1 MRFGFLLFAREL
13 QTVGTLVHLGEQL
26 GFELIGLADSPAL
39 AHDPY
44 VALTLAALHTTRV
57 RLGPTVTNPRTRHPL
72 IVANLAASLERLAP
86 GRSFLGLGTGFSGV
100 RHVGA
105 RPATLAGLARNAATI
120 RGLLAGD
127 TVEAEGAQIN
137 LRLPPAPVPLLLAGS
152 GPKSLRLA
160 GQLADIALLGV
171 GIAPDVLAQAQGWVR
186 EGAETVGRDPKAVE
200 CWAYVDAAIAA
211 DRASA
216 LDEVTGAA
224 VARAAIVFGG
234 PALQG
239 LPPALREKAAQL
251 VREYDFSQHFM
262 PGRTANYQL
271 AERLGIADELLA
283 RFPVAGTPDDCRRRL
298 EGLRDAGI
306 ENVCLNLGIVC
317 DVASALRLFGERVL
331 PVLTD

>member
-1 MRFGFLLFAREL
+1 MRFGFLLFARDL
-13 QTVGTLVHLGEQL
+13 QAVGALARLGEQQR
-26 GFELIGLADSPAL
+26 FELIGLADSPGL

-44 VALTLAALHTTRV
+44 VALTLAALTTTRV

-72 IVANLAASLERLAP
+72 IIANLAASLERLAP

-100 RHVGA
+100 RHAGA
-105 RPATLAGLARNAATI
+105 GPATLAGLASTAATI

-127 TVEAEGAQIN
+127 TVEADGARIS
-137 LRLPPAPVPLLLAGS
+137 LRLPPSPVPVLLAGS

-160 GQLADIALLGV
+160 GQLADIALLAV
-171 GIAPDVLAQAQGWVR
+171 GIAPDAVTQARRWVQ
-186 EGAETVGRDPKAVE
+186 EGAETAGRAPNAVE

-234 PALQG
+234 PARQA
-239 LPPALREKAAQL
+239 LPPTLREKAAQL
-251 VREYDFSQHFM
+251 VREYDFGQHFM

-271 AERLGIADELLA
+271 AERLGIVDELLA
-283 RFPVAGTPDDCRRRL
+283 RFPVAGMPDDCRRRL

-306 ENVCLNLGIVC
+306 QNVCLNLGVVR
-317 DVASALRLFGERVL
+317 DVAGALRLFGERVL
-331 PVLTD
+331 PALTD